1 VIIAVDGPAASG
13 KGTLARALA
22 EEFDLA
28 YLDTGS
34 LYRATAVRLLADGY
48 TDPTEDQATEAAN
61 SISVADRESPDL
73 RSEATGQLASKV
85 AAMPGVRASLLAFQ
99 RNFAATPPNGKRGA
113 VMDGRDIGTVV
124 LPEADKKLFITAT
137 AEARAHR
144 RFLEISASGDPTT
157 EDQVLSA
164 LVDRDQRDAER
175 AASPM
180 IPAPD
185 AYLLDTTELDIDATF
200 LAAKAYISGPAR

>member
-1 VIIAVDGPAASG
+1 MIIAVDGPAASG
-13 KGTLARALA
+13 KGTLARALS
-22 EEFDLA
+22 EEFNLA

-34 LYRATAVRLLADGY
+34 LYRATAARLLADGNA
-48 TDPTEDQATEAAN
+48 DPTEDQATKAAD
-61 SISVADRESPDL
+61 SITAADRESPDL
-73 RSEATGQLASKV
+73 RYEATGQLASKV
-85 AAMPGVRASLLAFQ
+85 ASMPGVRASLLAFQ
-99 RNFAATPPNGKRGA
+99 RNFAANPPNGKRGA

-124 LPEADKKLFITAT
+124 LPNADKKLFITAT

-175 AASPM
+175 ARSPM
-180 IPAPD
+180 VQAPD
-185 AYLLDTTELDIDATF
+185 AYLLDTTELDIDAAF
-200 LAAKAYISGPAR
+200 LAAKAYISGPDR

>member
-1 VIIAVDGPAASG
+1 MIIAVDGPAASG

-22 EEFDLA
+22 EHFGLA

-34 LYRATAVRLLADGY
+34 LYRATAVRLLGVGNP
-48 TDPTEDQATEAAN
+48 DPTEDQSTKAAD
-61 SISVADRESPDL
+61 SITAADRESPEL

-99 RNFAATPPNGKRGA
+99 RNFAASPLNGKRGA

-124 LPEADKKLFITAT
+124 LPDADKKLFITAT

-164 LVDRDQRDAER
+164 LVDRDQRDTER
-175 AASPM
+175 AQSPM
-180 IPAPD
+180 VQAPD
-185 AYLLDTTELDIDATF
+185 AYLLDTTELDIDAAF
-200 LAAKAYISGPAR
+200 LAAKAYISGPDR